1 MTSLRQ
7 TVQSWMQDKL
17 VRKVVRNS
25 GYLLIGNTLSSVVS
39 SVLTGRLLGVLGFGI
54 TGTIISFA
62 SNINRL
68 LSFRMGEL
76 VGKYVA
82 QYLAEDKKDLA
93 AASLK
98 AAALTETLTSLAA
111 YILLALSAP
120 LAARYIIKDTTT
132 TPLIILYALALLANF
147 VTETSTGF
155 LQVSGHFRSQGVITF
170 VQSMA
175 TAAVIV
181 YAYIVKG
188 DIWLV
193 MGAYLLGKSVNG
205 LALAGV
211 AAYWAR
217 QVLGPGWLRTPLK
230 SLPERRK
237 FWGFAVSTNLSG
249 TVTTLVRDNEEVWI
263 SLLISPLATGYYKAA
278 KALVNLVM
286 TPITPFIGAT
296 YPELTRAVAEKAWAR
311 LRSLLRRLTFLSGA
325 WTLAAGLGL
334 LVLGR
339 WLVTAFYGADFAPAY
354 PAMLILLIGFGLANT
369 LYWNRNLLLSF
380 NQPNYPLKV
389 TAILGFVKIV
399 LTFLLVPVFGYLAE
413 AALLSAFQAVSVSLL
428 AWRGLREIKAQ
439 EHENG
444 TRTSAEERG

>member
-1 MTSLRQ
+1 MRSPREI
-7 TVQSWMQDKL
+7 VQSWLQDKL

-82 QYLAEDKKDLA
+82 QYLAEGKKDLA

-98 AAALTETLTSLAA
+98 AAALTETLTSVAA
-111 YILLALSAP
+111 YLLLALSAP

-170 VQSMA
+170 VQSLA
-175 TAAVIV
+175 TAGVIV
-181 YAYIVKG
+181 YAYLVKG

-211 AAYWAR
+211 AAYRAR
-217 QVLGPGWLRTPLK
+217 QVLGPGWLRVSVRL
-230 SLPERRK
+230 LPERPR
-237 FWGFAVSTNLSG
+237 FWNFAVSTNLSG
-249 TVTTLVRDNEEVWI
+249 TVTMLVRDNEEVWI
-263 SLLISPLATGYYKAA
+263 SLLLSPLATGYYKAA

-311 LRSLLRRLTFLSGA
+311 LRSLLRRLTLLSGA

-334 LVLGR
+334 LVFGR
-339 WLVTAFYGADFAPAY
+339 WLLSIYGPDFTVAY
-354 PAMLILLIGFGLANT
+354 PALLILLVGYGLAT
-369 LYWNRNLLLSF
+369 VLYWNRNLLLSF

-389 TAILGFVKIV
+389 TTILGFAKIA
-399 LTFLLVPVFGYLAE
+399 LTFLLVPALGYLVE
-413 AALLSAFQAVSVSLL
+413 AALLSAFQAISVSLL
-428 AWRGLREIKAQ
+428 AWRGLRELKMQESLAQ
-439 EHENG
+439 PEP
-444 TRTSAEERG
+444 